1 MKNILLL
8 VHDDIGQEARLIA
21 ALGLTAALD
30 GHLSCLD
37 VIATPEGFYRM
48 GGGPI
53 AMMVLREEE
62 VAERRNKSTLRAR
75 LLAKDI
81 AFSWN
86 DAAGDLAT
94 ALIDAAGLADL
105 LVLNTILSDSDEALD
120 MAVVIRSILRGVST
134 PVLAVPQKV
143 TAFDAT
149 GHAVVLWDGSA
160 DAEAALRAA
169 VPLLARAGS
178 VTIIYADDGSLGT
191 PVGDATA
198 YLRHQNI
205 IATPVR
211 REIDGGNAARAIEHY
226 IARHEPAYVV
236 MGAFGHGRV
245 HDTLFGSVTGHLLAI
260 STVPLLLARR
270 A

>member
-1 MKNILLL
+1 MKDILLL
-8 VHDDIGQEARLIA
+8 VHDDIGQEARLTA
-21 ALGLTAALD
+21 ALGVTAALN

-81 AFSWN
+81 SFSWN

-94 ALIDAAGLADL
+94 SVIDAAGLADL
-105 LVLNTILSDSDEALD
+105 LVLNTILSDSDEELD
-120 MAVVIRSILRGVST
+120 MAVAIRSILRRVST
-134 PVLAVPQKV
+134 PILAVPQKL
-143 TAFDAT
+143 TAFDAV
-149 GHAVVLWDGSA
+149 GHALVLWDGSS
-160 DAEAALRAA
+160 DAQAALRAT
-169 VPLLARAGS
+169 VPLLGRAAG
-178 VTIIYADDGSLGT
+178 VTIVYADDGSLGA
-191 PVGDATA
+191 PVGEATA
-198 YLRHQNI
+198 YLRHQDI

-211 REIDGGNAARAIEHY
+211 REITGGNAARAIEHY

-245 HDTLFGSVTGHLLAI
+245 HDTVFGSVTGHLLAT
-260 STVPLLLARR
+260 SPAPLLLAQR